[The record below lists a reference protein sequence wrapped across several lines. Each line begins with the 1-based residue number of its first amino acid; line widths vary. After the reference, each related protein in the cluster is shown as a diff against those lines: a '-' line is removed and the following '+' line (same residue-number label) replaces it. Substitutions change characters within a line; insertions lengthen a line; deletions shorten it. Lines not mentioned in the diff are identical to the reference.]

1 MVTPQDLDIAA
12 AAYNEVWQGW
22 SGIDAGNV
30 DLVRRAALKAAFRA
44 KEFKDGDGGIPRP
57 ADHVAF
63 HAVCDTYETV
73 IVAASQD
80 YFEAVEKTVD
90 GELSYRKGIEIVSK
104 LIASEGQSG
113 SAQ

>member
-30 DLVRRAALKAAFRA
+30 DLVRRAALLAAFKA
-44 KEFKDGDGGIPRP
+44 KGFKDADDRIERT

-63 HAVCDTYETV
+63 HAVSDVYESTFSK
-73 IVAASQD
+73 ASED
-80 YFEAVEKTVD
+80 YFKVVEGVVD
-90 GELSYRKGIEIVSK
+90 GNMTYRKGIEAISK
-104 LIASEGQSG
+104 LIASESE
-113 SAQ
+113 

>member
-1 MVTPQDLDIAA
+1 MVTPQDLDIAT

-44 KEFKDGDGGIPRP
+44 KEFKDSDGGIPRP

-73 IVAASQD
+73 IAAASQD

-90 GELSYRKGIEIVSK
+90 GELTYRAGIEVVSK
-104 LIASEGQSG
+104 LIASESRKNVGQ
-113 SAQ
+113 